1 MSVEVILGENCEN
14 SENGGLKRVAT
25 ASEDDCKHQVHLT
38 LDDYRRIL
46 RELDQNRDL
55 QNRRRE
61 KLRYSSQFPSFL

>member
-1 MSVEVILGENCEN
+1 MSIDVLGQNNGENVQN
-14 SENGGLKRVAT
+14 SEYDRVIVSDRDEHVAKR
-25 ASEDDCKHQVHLT
+25 LT

-61 KLRYSSQFPSFL
+61 KL

>member
-1 MSVEVILGENCEN
+1 MSIEALVGENCEN
-14 SENGGLKRVAT
+14 AENSEYDRVIL
-25 ASEDDCKHQVHLT
+25 SSDREDHTENRLT

-61 KLRYSSQFPSFL
+61 KLRYSCRSHAK